1 MGLRE
6 ERTLVIRVRVPRL
19 SLRRVNRAYV
29 IGLIVALAS
38 VIATGAATYSTVV
51 HLKGYVSDEIYYAG
65 VAANMNLYMFDTD
78 SRVPLPPHQLA
89 YGYWNLE
96 HPPLAKYILVLAEWA
111 GGGGYMS
118 YRWPSIIMTSLMPLI
133 AYLAVT
139 YPFPDRDAR
148 RLALAGA
155 VASVIFPL
163 ESIVRNEGGLA
174 LLDVYATFFVMLS
187 LAFAMQDK
195 YLLAAFFAGLAA
207 ASKETAVPIA
217 LAVVIAYY
225 LNSRSP
231 RRVRLLGALLTLSI
245 AVVVFLASYLPL
257 AAYLGPQVMAS
268 FVGTAKWDIVSR
280 PSGPTPSQPIDWFL
294 GIRSMYFIVKYVQVQ
309 TQYGFKTIKVV
320 GGLAARMT
328 PAVELPALTLV
339 LLSAV
344 SSLWGRRVPR
354 DPAFWY
360 YVVELL
366 GFYAVYI
373 VGNHTLY
380 SMYAIVFVPM
390 VSILWAE
397 IAYLLSRSVKVVW

>member
-6 ERTLVIRVRVPRL
+6 ERTLVIHVRRPQFR
-19 SLRRVNRAYV
+19 LRRVNRAYV

-38 VIATGAATYSTVV
+38 VIATGAATYGTVV

-65 VAANMNLYMFDTD
+65 TAANMNLYMFDTD
-78 SRVPLPPHQLA
+78 SRVPLPPSQLA

-96 HPPLAKYILVLAEWA
+96 HPPFAKYILVIAEWL

-118 YRWPSIIMTSLMPLI
+118 YRWPSIIMVSLMPLT

-139 YPFPDRDAR
+139 YPFPDKDAR

-163 ESIVRNEGGLA
+163 ESIIRNEGGLA
-174 LLDVYATFFVMLS
+174 LLDVYAAFFVMLS
-187 LAFAMQDK
+187 LAFAMQDR

-207 ASKETAVPIA
+207 ASKETAIPIA

-231 RRVRLLGALLTLSI
+231 RRVRLLGALLALSI

-268 FVGTAKWDIVSR
+268 FIGTAKWDIVSR

-294 GIRSMYFIVKYVQVQ
+294 GIRSMYFMLKYVQVQ
-309 TQYGFKTIKVV
+309 TQYGFKSFKVV

-328 PAVELPALTLV
+328 PAIELPALALV

-397 IAYLLSRSVKVVW
+397 IAYLLSRSVKIVW